1 MPPLGYVRRGARHYG
16 NGVGVM
22 EHRGIRY
29 TIRARIERDEWH
41 VAIHPGDV
49 EGTGKVVTGDHEKAE
64 ALAQSMIDNWLER
77 HQWR

>member
-1 MPPLGYVRRGARHYG
+1 
-16 NGVGVM
+16 M
-22 EHRGIRY
+22 EYRGIRY

-49 EGTGKVVTGDHEKAE
+49 ESTGKVVTGNHEKAE
-64 ALAQSMIDNWLER
+64 ALAHSMINNWLDR